1 MEAHHQQ
8 RNRGA
13 GLETPVRNNYFY
25 GQLLGV
31 ENFEL
36 ETGYGIGHRRLLNRL
51 VLGYGVVCGLGVD
64 VLSGGRRVTIDEGLA
79 IDRLGREI
87 VVPRKTD
94 PITIPEE
101 TIQSALDRA
110 EECKEDACI
119 QVVIC
124 YHECLDDPEAAL
136 AGDCQTVD
144 PCAPS
149 RIRERYRV
157 AFRDRC
163 ERRDDD
169 CRSPRE
175 LGGRR
180 RIDYD
185 RLAWWVTYGRDCSPT
200 VRDPYIPLAN
210 IAVEDPEDDAARCDR
225 ESVDIGVRPIV
236 WSNVLIKQ
244 LLLAALDRDRD
255 DEGRYDE

>member
-1 MEAHHQQ
+1 
-8 RNRGA
+8 
-13 GLETPVRNNYFY
+13 
-25 GQLLGV
+25 
-31 ENFEL
+31 
-36 ETGYGIGHRRLLNRL
+36 
-51 VLGYGVVCGLGVD
+51 VLGYGVVCGLGVS
-64 VLSGGRRVTIDEGLA
+64 VVSGGRRVTIDEGLA

-87 VVPRKTD
+87 VVPRKTE
-94 PITIPEE
+94 PITIPED
-101 TIQSALDRA
+101 TIRSALEYADD
-110 EECKEDACI
+110 CNEDPCI

-124 YHECLDDPEAAL
+124 YHECLDDPETAL
-136 AGDCQTVD
+136 AGDCKTAD

-149 RIRERYRV
+149 RIRERYRI

-169 CRSPRE
+169 DCRGPRD

-200 VRDPYIPLAN
+200 VRDLCIPLAN
-210 IAVEDPEDDAARCDR
+210 IALEDPDDGHARCDR
-225 ESVDIGVRPIV
+225 DRVDIGVRPIV

-255 DEGRYDE
+255 DEGHYED